1 MREQTFIKHNLT
13 ALLVLTLLL
22 CSASVPVAAGSLY
35 KWIDE
40 NGQIRYSDRL
50 PASQAKKKHQQLDG
64 RGFVVSTT
72 EDARSEEDLAA
83 EAEAKRLAEEQA
95 KKDAA
100 AKAIQDKK
108 DQVLLLTY
116 SSEEEM
122 NLAHEDRV
130 EVIDSVIRLINKS
143 IASTQEKLDELEARA
158 ETNFT
163 SKGRDVPGGLAQK
176 IEHFS
181 RKIENRNAQLQLKQD
196 EKAKINQQH
205 EMDIARLRLLKS
217 EETQNN

>member
-1 MREQTFIKHNLT
+1 MREQTLNQYNLT
-13 ALLVLTLLL
+13 AILTLTLLL
-22 CSASVPVAAGSLY
+22 CSASVPVAGGSLY
-35 KWIDE
+35 KWVDE

-64 RGFVVSTT
+64 RGFVLSTT

-95 KKDAA
+95 KKEAE

-116 SSEEEM
+116 SSEAEM
-122 NLAHEDRV
+122 NLAHADRI

-143 IASTQEKLDELEARA
+143 IASTQGKLDELESRA
-158 ETNFT
+158 ETRFT
-163 SKGRDVPGGLAQK
+163 SKGKEIPGGLAQK

-181 RKIENRNAQLQLKQD
+181 RKIESRNAQLQLKQD

-205 EMDIARLRLLKS
+205 EIDIARFRLLKS
-217 EETQNN
+217 EETQKD

>member
-1 MREQTFIKHNLT
+1 MREHTYIQHNLT
-13 ALLVLTLLL
+13 ALLASVLLL
-22 CSASVPVAAGSLY
+22 CSTALPVAAASLY

-40 NGQIRYSDRL
+40 DGQIRYSDRL

-83 EAEAKRLAEEQA
+83 EAEAKRAAEEQA

-100 AKAIQDKK
+100 AKAIQDQK

-122 NLAHEDRV
+122 NLAHADRV
-130 EVIDSVIRLINKS
+130 EVLDSVIRLINKS
-143 IASTQEKLDELEARA
+143 IESTQGKLDELEARA
-158 ETNFT
+158 ETRFT
-163 SKGRDVPGGLAQK
+163 SKGKDVPGGLAQK
-176 IEHFS
+176 IEHFA

-205 EMDIARLRLLKS
+205 EMDIARFRLLKS
-217 EETQNN
+217 EATQEN